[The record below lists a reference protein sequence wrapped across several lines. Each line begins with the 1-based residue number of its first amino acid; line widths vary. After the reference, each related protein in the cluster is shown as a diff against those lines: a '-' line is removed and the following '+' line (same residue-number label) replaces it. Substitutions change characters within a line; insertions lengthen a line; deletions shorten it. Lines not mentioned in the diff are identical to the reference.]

1 MQFNTIEYLFFIP
14 VAVIAYYLIP
24 YAWRWLWLITVSLF
38 FLSFNPWFIIPLS
51 AVAMIEYIIALR
63 IRRNDDEKGFRRS
76 ALLVIGIITPLTLLL
91 LFKYVPLFN
100 NALFQAARSLHIHYP
115 AKITDF
121 IVPLG
126 ISYYTLQ
133 CLSYIIEVYKG
144 SIQPERNFGM
154 VFLYLL
160 FFPKIAAGPIE
171 LPGFIAQF
179 HERHDPDYEAIAW
192 GLKIFTW
199 GLFKKTVIADRVA
212 IVVNEVY
219 GHPGH
224 YHGIYYL
231 LATFFF
237 AIQLYADFSGY
248 TDMARGSAR
257 FFGFRLMENFKGPY
271 GAVSIAEFWR
281 RWHISLSTWFRDYL
295 YIPLGGNRVPGARHA
310 FNIMTTFLASGF
322 WHGANWTF
330 LAWGAL
336 HGAFVII
343 GLWTKPFRERLAG
356 TAGIKSLPLCRKAL
370 SVIVT
375 GSLVLFAWIFFRS
388 GSLAEAIHMY
398 CGIFSGI
405 ADVITSVAAGET
417 ARLKS
422 ITDIARGNVILGFS
436 RDTYRPEMVIAFFSI
451 LALWIFNTLHR
462 HGDVW
467 ESLSRKSWFVRWPFY
482 FFMLGVILFFGM
494 FTKNQFIYF
503 RF

>member
-1 MQFNTIEYLFFIP
+1 MQFNTIEYLFLLP

-24 YAWRWLWLITVSLF
+24 YAWRWLWLIGVSLF
-38 FLSFNPWFIIPLS
+38 FLSFNPWFIIPLT
-51 AVAMIEYIIALR
+51 AVAMIEYAIALR
-63 IRRNDDEKGFRRS
+63 ISRGDDDNRFKRS
-76 ALLVIGIITPLTLLL
+76 ALPVLGIITPLALLL
-91 LFKYVPLFN
+91 IFKYVPFFHD
-100 NALFQAARSLHIHYP
+100 ALYQAARPLCIHYP
-115 AKITDF
+115 AAIADF

-133 CLSYIIEVYKG
+133 CLSYIIEVHRG
-144 SIQPERNFGM
+144 SIQPEKNFG
-154 VFLYLL
+154 VLFLYLL

-171 LPGFIAQF
+171 RPVFIAQF
-179 HERHDPDYEAIAW
+179 HERHDPDYKAIAW
-192 GLKIFTW
+192 GLKIFAW

-219 GHPGH
+219 GHAGH
-224 YHGIYYL
+224 YHGIYYI

-257 FFGFRLMENFKGPY
+257 FFGFRLMENFKSPY
-271 GAVSIAEFWR
+271 GAGSIAEFWR

-310 FNIMTTFLASGF
+310 FNIMTTFLASGL

-336 HGAFVII
+336 HGAFVVS
-343 GLWTKPFRERLAG
+343 GLWMGPLRDRCAALTGFTRIPFCRRALQIIITG
-356 TAGIKSLPLCRKAL
+356 T
-370 SVIVT
+370 
-375 GSLVLFAWIFFRS
+375 LVLFAWIFFRS
-388 GSLAEAIHMY
+388 GTLTEAIHMY

-405 ADVITSVAAGET
+405 LDISTSVAAGDT
-417 ARLKS
+417 ARLKA
-422 ITDIARGNVILGFS
+422 ITDIARGNLILGFS
-436 RDTYRPEMVIAFFSI
+436 RETYRPEMVIAILSI

-462 HGDVW
+462 QDDVW
-467 ESLSRKSWFVRWPFY
+467 ETLSRKSWLVRWSFY
-482 FFMLGVILFFGM
+482 FFMLGGILFFGM